1 MAKKA
6 YIGVDGVAR
15 KVKKGYVGVPMQYI
29 ELSYIQSGGSQYID
43 TEFKPT
49 GSTKVVCDFKMLN
62 QGSSQQGVFGSRPGT
77 SGRFTVFTGNTTA
90 DLQVDYNT
98 EQTLASVSSSITG
111 LNVNSRTTLEVSNSL
126 VINGTTVKTVSAA
139 SFASTYNLFLFAN
152 NNVGTAQL
160 PGSMK
165 LYYCQIYDNGT
176 LVRDFV
182 PCINEDGEVGLYDR
196 VNSKFYGNAGT
207 GTFSAGTETGEVIST
222 NCVARRIK
230 KVYIGVGGVARPCWS
245 GGEPTYYGAITSLSA
260 SRAYHAA
267 TTVGDY
273 ALFGGGQNTALQSGV
288 DAYNTSLIRTSA
300 PNLSR
305 ARRWLTAATVGE
317 YALFVGGSN
326 LSTTIYTTVDGYDS
340 SLTKVSSVTNI
351 SLRRYFLA
359 ATSVGNYALFGGGLG
374 ENSSAYKS
382 TVDAYDAS
390 LTRTTPTALSVARFH
405 LTATAVGNYAL
416 FGGGYTNK
424 SRDTVDAYD
433 GSLTRT
439 IPIVL
444 NTPREKPAATTVGN
458 YALFGGGWDSTLLN
472 PSSDMVDAYDTSLT
486 RTNPTALSVARYTL
500 AATTILD
507 CALFA
512 GGRDRNAS
520 LVTVD
525 AYDTSLTRSNP
536 AALSVARF
544 DLVAATVGNYALF
557 SGGCPARDSYTDVVE
572 AYTIA

>member
-15 KVKKGYVGVPMQYI
+15 KVKKGYVGVPMQYT

-160 PGSMK
+160 PGSMQ

-260 SRAYHAA
+260 SRARHAA

-273 ALFGGGQNTALQSGV
+273 ALFGGGHNTGLQSGV
-288 DAYNTSLIRTSA
+288 DAYSPSLTRTSA
-300 PNLSR
+300 TNLST
-305 ARRWLTAATVGE
+305 ARQKLTAATVGE
-317 YALFVGGSN
+317 YALFAGGSN
-326 LSTTIYTTVDGYDS
+326 LSTARYTTVDGYDS
-340 SLTKVSSVTNI
+340 SLTKVSSVPNI
-351 SLRRYFLA
+351 TSSRHCLA
-359 ATSVGNYALFGGGLG
+359 ATSVGNYALFGGGRG
-374 ENSSAYKS
+374 KSDNIS
-382 TVDAYDAS
+382 TVNAYDTS
-390 LTRTTPTALSVARFH
+390 LTRTTLTALSAARYD
-405 LTATAVGNYAL
+405 LTATTVGNYAL
-416 FGGGYTNK
+416 FGGGYASK
-424 SRDTVDAYD
+424 SVDTVDAYD
-433 GSLTRT
+433 NSLTRI
-439 IPIVL
+439 IPTVL
-444 NTPREKPAATTVGN
+444 SAPRQKPAATTVGN
-458 YALFGGGWDSTLLN
+458 YALFGGGWNSTQLN
-472 PSSDMVDAYDTSLT
+472 PASDTVDAYDTSLT
-486 RTNPTALSVARYTL
+486 RTNPTALSVARYVL
-500 AATTILD
+500 AAITIAD

-512 GGRDRNAS
+512 GGRDSDAS

-536 AALSVARF
+536 TALNVARF
-544 DLVAATVGNYALF
+544 ELVAATVGNYALF
-557 SGGCPARDSYTDVVE
+557 SGGCPAEDNYTDVVE

>member
-15 KVKKGYVGVPMQYI
+15 KVKKGYVGVPMQYT
-29 ELSYIQSGGSQYID
+29 ELSYIQSGGFQYID

-152 NNVGTAQL
+152 NEVGTAQL

-196 VNSKFYGNAGT
+196 INSKFYGNAGT

-230 KVYIGVGGVARPCWS
+230 KAYVGIGGVARPCWS

-260 SRAYHAA
+260 SRARHAA

-273 ALFGGGQNTALQSGV
+273 ALFGGGQNTALQSRV
-288 DAYNTSLIRTSA
+288 DAYSPSLTRTSA
-300 PNLSR
+300 TNLSR
-305 ARRWLTAATVGE
+305 ARRWLTAAAVGE
-317 YALFVGGSN
+317 YALFAGGSN
-326 LSTTIYTTVDGYDS
+326 LSITRYTTVDGYDS
-340 SLTKVSSVTNI
+340 SLTKVSSVPDIT
-351 SLRRYFLA
+351 SSRHCLA
-359 ATSVGNYALFGGGLG
+359 ATSVGNYALFGGGRA
-374 ENSSAYKS
+374 SSSDIS
-382 TVDAYDAS
+382 TVNAYNTS
-390 LTRTTPTALSVARFH
+390 LTRTTLTALSTARYD
-405 LTATAVGNYAL
+405 LTATTVGNYAL
-416 FGGGYTNK
+416 FGGGYA
-424 SRDTVDAYD
+424 SESMDTVDAYD
-433 GSLTRT
+433 NSLTMI
-439 IPIVL
+439 IPTVL
-444 NTPREKPAATTVGN
+444 SSPRQKPAATTVGN
-458 YALFGGGWDSTLLN
+458 YALFGGGWNSRQLN
-472 PSSDMVDAYDTSLT
+472 PVSDTVDAYDTSLT
-486 RTNPTALSVARYTL
+486 RTNPTALSVARYML
-500 AATTILD
+500 AAITIAD

-512 GGRDRNAS
+512 GGRDSDAS

-536 AALSVARF
+536 TALNVARF
-544 DLVAATVGNYALF
+544 ELVAATVGNYALF
-557 SGGCPARDSYTDVVE
+557 SGGCPAEDNYTDVVE

>member
-15 KVKKGYVGVPMQYI
+15 KAKKGYVGVPMQYT

-139 SFASTYNLFLFAN
+139 SFVSTYNLFLFAN

-260 SRAYHAA
+260 SRAHHTA

-273 ALFGGGQNTALQSGV
+273 ALFGGGRNTALQSGG
-288 DAYNTSLIRTSA
+288 DAYSPSLTRMSA
-300 PNLSR
+300 TNLST
-305 ARRWLTAATVGE
+305 ARQKLTAATVGE
-317 YALFVGGSN
+317 HALFAGGSN
-326 LSTTIYTTVDGYDS
+326 LSTARYTTVDGYDS

-351 SLRRYFLA
+351 TSSRHCLA
-359 ATSVGNYALFGGGLG
+359 STSVGNYALFGGGRG
-374 ENSSAYKS
+374 KSSNIS
-382 TVDAYDAS
+382 TVNAYDTS
-390 LTRTTPTALSVARFH
+390 LTRTTLTALSAARYD
-405 LTATAVGNYAL
+405 LTATTVGNYAL
-416 FGGGYTNK
+416 FGGGYASK
-424 SRDTVDAYD
+424 SMDTVDAYD
-433 GSLTRT
+433 NSLTRI
-439 IPIVL
+439 IPTVL
-444 NTPREKPAATTVGN
+444 SAYREAPAATTVGN
-458 YALFGGGWDSTLLN
+458 YALFGGGWNSRAAK
-472 PSSDMVDAYDTSLT
+472 PVSDTVDAYDTSLT
-486 RTNPTALSVARYTL
+486 RTNPTALSVARYKLT
-500 AATTILD
+500 AITIAD

-512 GGRDRNAS
+512 GGRNRDVS

-536 AALSVARF
+536 TALNVARF
-544 DLVAATVGNYALF
+544 ELVAATVGNYALF
-557 SGGCPARDSYTDVVE
+557 SGGCPAEDNYTAVVE

>member
-15 KVKKGYVGVPMQYI
+15 KVKKGYVGVPMQYT

-111 LNVNSRTTLEVSNSL
+111 LNVNNRTTLEVSNSL

-230 KVYIGVGGVARPCWS
+230 KAYVGIGGVARPCWS

-260 SRAYHAA
+260 SRAHHAA

-273 ALFGGGQNTALQSGV
+273 ALFGGGRNTALQSGV
-288 DAYNTSLIRTSA
+288 DAYSPSLTRTSA
-300 PNLSR
+300 TNLST
-305 ARRWLTAATVGE
+305 ARRRLTAATVGE
-317 YALFVGGSN
+317 YALFAGGSN
-326 LSTTIYTTVDGYDS
+326 LSTTRYTTVDGYDS
-340 SLTKVSSVTNI
+340 SLTKVSSVANI
-351 SLRRYFLA
+351 TSRRHYLA
-359 ATSVGNYALFGGGLG
+359 ATSVGNYALFGGGRG
-374 ENSSAYKS
+374 KSSNIS
-382 TVDAYDAS
+382 TVNAYDTS
-390 LTRTTPTALSVARFH
+390 LTRTTLTALSAARFD
-405 LTATAVGNYAL
+405 LAATTVGDYAL
-416 FGGGYTNK
+416 FGGGYAGE
-424 SRDTVDAYD
+424 SMDTVDAYD
-433 GSLTRT
+433 NSLTRI
-439 IPIVL
+439 IPTVL
-444 NTPREKPAATTVGN
+444 SAYRESLAATTVGN
-458 YALFGGGWDSTLLN
+458 YALFGGGWNSRAAN
-472 PSSDMVDAYDTSLT
+472 PVSDTVDAYDTSLT
-486 RTNPTALSVARYTL
+486 RTNPTALSVGRYALT
-500 AATTILD
+500 AITIAD

-512 GGRDRNAS
+512 GGRDRDAS

-536 AALSVARF
+536 TALNVARF
-544 DLVAATVGNYALF
+544 ELVAATVGNYALF
-557 SGGCPARDSYTDVVE
+557 SGGCPAEDNYTDVVE

>member
-15 KVKKGYVGVPMQYI
+15 KVKKGYVGVPMQYT

-152 NNVGTAQL
+152 NNVGTAQF

-230 KVYIGVGGVARPCWS
+230 KVYIGVGSVARPCWS

-260 SRAYHAA
+260 SRAHHAA

-273 ALFGGGQNTALQSGV
+273 ALFGGGRNIALQSGV
-288 DAYNTSLIRTSA
+288 DAYSPSLTRMSA
-300 PNLSR
+300 TNLST
-305 ARRWLTAATVGE
+305 ARQKLTAATVGE
-317 YALFVGGSN
+317 HALVAGGSN
-326 LSTTIYTTVDGYDS
+326 LAAIKYATVDGYDS
-340 SLTKVSSVTNI
+340 SLTKVSSVTDMTF
-351 SLRRYFLA
+351 SGHCLA
-359 ATSVGNYALFGGGLG
+359 ATSVGNYALFGGGYG
-374 ENSSAYKS
+374 SSPIS
-382 TVDAYDAS
+382 RVDAYDTS
-390 LTRTTPTALSVARFH
+390 LTRTTLTVLSAARYD
-405 LTATAVGNYAL
+405 LTATTVGNYAL
-416 FGGGYTNK
+416 FGGGYASK
-424 SRDTVDAYD
+424 SMDTVDAYD
-433 GSLTRT
+433 NSLTRI
-439 IPIVL
+439 IPTVL
-444 NTPREKPAATTVGN
+444 SAYRELPAATTVGN
-458 YALFGGGWDSTLLN
+458 YALFGGGWNSRTAK
-472 PSSDMVDAYDTSLT
+472 PVSDTVDAYDTSLT
-486 RTNPTALSVARYTL
+486 RTNPTALSVARYKLT
-500 AATTILD
+500 AITIAD
-507 CALFA
+507 CALFV
-512 GGRDRNAS
+512 GGRDRDAS

-525 AYDTSLTRSNP
+525 AYDTSLTRSNSI
-536 AALSVARF
+536 ALNVARF
-544 DLVAATVGNYALF
+544 ELVAATVGNYALF
-557 SGGCPARDSYTDVVE
+557 SGGCPAEDNYTDVVE